1 MSECFHIK
9 GSAMFSN
16 GRTVKVILAVSVLVF
31 VIRIASYH
39 IDKQASHKDGP
50 SFSPMMSTKL
60 AYKNGSGE
68 ETFVYSEENVI
79 NTLLGIRNKNCRAL
93 NQFRD
98 TERRESFCNKLQEC
112 NLATSEAQ
120 GLPNGCKRR
129 LPKCIIIGVAK
140 SGTTELINFLS
151 MHPNIVIRSHP
162 GYLLSFFSKHWEK
175 GTEWH
180 RKQMPFTFE
189 DQITLYKAN
198 YFYKP
203 EVPERMKMSDPNIKL
218 ILIVRNPVDRLIS
231 YYTFHNPEKPLSD
244 VSRFAEERAEHW
256 QHYDKPFEHYLRF
269 FSRSQIHVIDSEKFQ
284 KDPQNVLFEVETF
297 LDLPHIIKKTDF
309 VFNKD
314 KGFFCLRDVNNKP
327 SSCFGDD
334 RGRKKLQNDTEFVK
348 ARVRQFFKVHNER
361 FFNLTGLRFNWH

>member
-1 MSECFHIK
+1 MYSK
-9 GSAMFSN
+9 
-16 GRTVKVILAVSVLVF
+16 GRTIKVTLGFSVF
-31 VIRIASYH
+31 VFVMCIASYQ
-39 IDKQASHKDGP
+39 IDKQGSQTAKP
-50 SFSPMMSTKL
+50 SLSRMIPTEQ
-60 AYKNGSGE
+60 AYKNGSGQE
-68 ETFVYSEENVI
+68 KFVYSEENVI
-79 NTLLGIRNKNCRAL
+79 NTLLRIRNRNCLAL

-98 TERRESFCNKLQEC
+98 TERRDSFCDKLQQC
-112 NLATSEAQ
+112 NLARSEIQ
-120 GLPNGCKRR
+120 GLPNGCERR

-140 SGTTELINFLS
+140 SGTVELINFLS
-151 MHPNIVIRSHP
+151 MHPNIVIRNHP
-162 GYLLSFFSKHWEK
+162 GYMLAFFSKYWDK

-180 RKQMPFTFE
+180 RKQMPFSFE

-198 YFYKP
+198 YFFKP
-203 EVPERMKMSDPNIKL
+203 EVPERMQMSDPNIKL
-218 ILIVRNPVDRLIS
+218 ILIVRNPVDRFIS

-244 VSRFAEERAEHW
+244 LSRFAEKKAGHW
-256 QHYDKPFEHYLRF
+256 QHYDQSFEHHLRF
-269 FSRSQIHVIDSEKFQ
+269 LSRAQIHVIDSEKFQ

-348 ARVRQFFKVHNER
+348 ARLRQFFKVHNER